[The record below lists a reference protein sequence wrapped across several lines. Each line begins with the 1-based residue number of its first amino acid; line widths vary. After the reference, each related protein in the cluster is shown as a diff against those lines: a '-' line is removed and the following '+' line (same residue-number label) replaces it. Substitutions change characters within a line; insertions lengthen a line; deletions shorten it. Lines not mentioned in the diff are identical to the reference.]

1 MDKKIAFV
9 INPKAGVKK
18 KINLEEFIK
27 LNFGSSI
34 LFDIIIWKDKDDFA
48 SVKNQILNG
57 NYTIAVACG
66 GDGTV
71 NAVAATVVN
80 TNIALGILPLGS
92 GNGLARSNNI
102 PMDLKKALEVIAKGG
117 IKKIDSGL
125 INGNPFF
132 CTAGVGFDAHIA
144 EKFASSTKRGFS
156 TYFKTTV
163 KEYFSYKPNNY
174 TINVDG
180 TIKHTQAFLIT
191 IANAGQWGNNVY
203 IAPNAT
209 IDDGILHVSVLKP
222 FSKLAIPGVTAK
234 LLSKKIH
241 QSNYFESMDGKNIT
255 IQFTGQLPS
264 HYDGEPLLANEM
276 ITISVNPLSL
286 NVVC

>member
-1 MDKKIAFV
+1 MNKKIAFV

-27 LNFGSSI
+27 LNFGSSTP
-34 LFDIIIWKDKDDFA
+34 FDIIIWKDKDDFA
-48 SVKNQILNG
+48 SVKNQILTG
-57 NYTIAVACG
+57 NYTTAVACG

-80 TNIALGILPLGS
+80 TSIALGILPLGS
-92 GNGLARSNNI
+92 GNGLARSNDV
-102 PMDLKKALEVIAKGG
+102 PMNLKKALEVIAKGVS
-117 IKKIDSGL
+117 KKIDSGL

-156 TYFKTTV
+156 TYLKTTV
-163 KEYFSYKPNNY
+163 KEYFSYKPNHY
-174 TINVDG
+174 TLNVDG
-180 TIKHTQAFLIT
+180 NIKDTQAFLIT

-203 IAPNAT
+203 IAPNAS
-209 IDDGILHVSVLKP
+209 IDDGILHISILKP
-222 FSKLAIPGVTAK
+222 FSKLAIPAVTTK

-241 QSNYFESMDGKNIT
+241 QSNYFESMDGKQIE
-255 IQFTGQLPS
+255 IIFTGQLPA
-264 HYDGEPLLANEM
+264 HYDGEPLVANEV
-276 ITISVNPLSL
+276 ITISVNHLSL
-286 NVVC
+286 NIVC

>member
-1 MDKKIAFV
+1 MNKKIAFI

-27 LNFGSSI
+27 LHFSSTI
-34 LFDIIIWKDKDDFA
+34 PFDIIEWKDKDDFA
-48 SVKNQILNG
+48 SVKKQVLNG
-57 NYTIAVACG
+57 HYTIAVACG

-80 TNIALGILPLGS
+80 TTIALGILPLGS
-92 GNGLARSNNI
+92 GNGLARSNGV
-102 PMDLKKALEVIAKGG
+102 PMDLKKALEVIAKGAT
-117 IKKIDSGL
+117 KKIDSGL

-144 EKFASSTKRGFS
+144 DKFASSTKRGFS

-163 KEYFSYKPNNY
+163 QEYFSYQPNNY
-174 TINVDG
+174 LIKVDDAV
-180 TIKHTQAFLIT
+180 KQTQAFLIT

-203 IAPNAT
+203 IAPNAV
-209 IDDGILHVSVLKP
+209 IDDGILHVSILKP
-222 FSKLAIPGVTAK
+222 FSKLAIPSVTAK

-241 QSNYFESMDGKNIT
+241 QSNYFESMDGKHIE
-255 IQFTGQLPS
+255 IKFRGQLPA
-264 HYDGEPLLANEM
+264 HYDGEPLLANET

-286 NVVC
+286 AIVC